1 MSVTS
6 PLFLSLATGA
16 LFFAGFVKGTVG
28 FGITLIVVPVLA
40 MVITPQ
46 EAIVLVSLPVFVM
59 NFATALFTIREYR
72 EMRSIRWMLPVAFAC
87 VPFGVKVLLWVDPEP
102 VRAVIGVMI
111 IFFVGMRFS
120 GWQTTRL
127 SMRGE
132 TLFAVG
138 MGALIGFLFG
148 MIMMPVAFIIF
159 YLNAIGAKREPFVFL
174 LNVIASCLSLIQVS
188 TFAWHSLYAAG
199 AWRNSLL
206 MLVPALAGLYVGTR
220 FRQNLSERIFER
232 LVLGLLAIA
241 GMILIVRYGRVLL

>member
-1 MSVTS
+1 M
-6 PLFLSLATGA
+6 AIGA

-59 NFATALFTIREYR
+59 NFATAVSTLHEYPELR
-72 EMRSIRWMLPVAFAC
+72 RIRWMLPVAFAC
-87 VPFGVKVLLWVDPEP
+87 VPIGVKVLLWVDPEP
-102 VRAVIGVMI
+102 VRAVIGAMI
-111 IFFVGMRFS
+111 IVFVGMRFT

-127 SMRGE
+127 SIGGE

-148 MIMMPVAFIIF
+148 MIMMPIAFIIF
-159 YLNAIGAKREPFVFL
+159 YLNAIGVKREPFVFL
-174 LNVIASCLSLIQVS
+174 MNVIASSLSLIQVS
-188 TFAWHSLYAAG
+188 TFAWHDLYAAG
-199 AWRNSLL
+199 AWRNSLM
-206 MLVPALAGLYVGTR
+206 MLAPALIGLYVGTR
-220 FRQNLSERIFER
+220 FRRSLSERIFER

-241 GMILIVRYGRVLL
+241 GVILIVRYGKALL